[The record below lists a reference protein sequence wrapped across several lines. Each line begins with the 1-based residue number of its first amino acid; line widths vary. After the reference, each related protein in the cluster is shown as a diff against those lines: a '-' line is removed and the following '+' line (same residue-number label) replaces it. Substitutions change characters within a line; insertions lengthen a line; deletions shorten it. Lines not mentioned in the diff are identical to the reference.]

1 MKAIEKLLH
10 IPFKEQAYT
19 QENTLP
25 LFLRGAYKLKTL
37 QLEGISFICAAP
49 KEKVNFATMRKHRNK
64 VKELTGM
71 EFVFCVDSLSA
82 YTKGKM
88 LEEGIPFIL
97 GEKEVYLPFLGIIL
111 NRVAKKDKKRPL
123 RIAYLTQKMLLTV
136 LYQKITNTSV
146 TDMAR
151 ILGVS
156 KMSVTRCFDELEAF
170 DLDLIQNNGTAGRY
184 LILKKNRKAFWDAIR
199 PFLRK
204 PVEKQYFLDCIP
216 PWPLPVSSLSA
227 ISHFTMLADNS
238 YTTYAMPK
246 QHARELHPENLPQV
260 PHDEIPASVI
270 QIIGY
275 FYPFGDSSESAI
287 DPLSAVLS
295 LNEEELNDP
304 RIEGAVQKIM
314 EEFIYDERA

>member
-10 IPFKEQAYT
+10 IPFKEQGYT
-19 QENTLP
+19 QKNTLP
-25 LFLRGAYKLKTL
+25 LFLRGAYELKTL
-37 QLEGISFICAAP
+37 QLEEVSFICATP

-64 VKELTGM
+64 MKELTGK

-88 LEEGIPFIL
+88 LEEGISFIL

-111 NRVAKKDKKRPL
+111 NSTAKKDKKRPL
-123 RIAYLTQKMLLTV
+123 RIAYLTQKMLLTIV
-136 LYQKITNTSV
+136 YQKITNASV

-170 DLDLIQNNGTAGRY
+170 ELGLIQNNGTAGRH
-184 LILKKNRKAFWDAIR
+184 LILKKNRRAFWEAIR
-199 PFLRK
+199 PILRN

-216 PWPLPVSSLSA
+216 PWPLPVSSLTA

-238 YTTYAMPK
+238 YTTYAMHK
-246 QHARELHPENLPQV
+246 QKARELHPENLPQV

-270 QIIGY
+270 QIVGY
-275 FYPFGDSSESAI
+275 IYLFGDTGESVI
-287 DPLSAVLS
+287 DPLSAVLT

-304 RIEGAVQKIM
+304 RIEEAVQKIM

>member
-1 MKAIEKLLH
+1 MQAIEKLLH
-10 IPFKEQAYT
+10 IPFEEQEYT
-19 QENTLP
+19 QENILP
-25 LFLRGAYKLKTL
+25 LFLRGAYELKTL
-37 QLEGISFICAAP
+37 QVEGVRFLCAAP

-64 VKELTGM
+64 LKELTGL
-71 EFVFCVDSLSA
+71 ECVFCMDSVSA

-88 LEEGIPFIL
+88 LEEGIPFIF
-97 GEKEVYLPFLGIIL
+97 GEKEVYLPFLGMIL
-111 NRVAKKDKKRPL
+111 NNAMKKDKRRPL

-136 LYQKITNTSV
+136 LYEKITDASV

-170 DLDLIQNNGTAGRY
+170 ELGMIQNNGTAGRH
-184 LILKKNRKAFWDAIR
+184 LILKKTRKEFWEAIK
-199 PFLRK
+199 PFLRN
-204 PVEKQYFLDCIP
+204 PVEKQYFLDCVP
-216 PWPLPVSSLSA
+216 PWPLPVCGLTA

-246 QHARELHPENLPQV
+246 QKVKELHPENLPQV
-260 PHDEIPASVI
+260 PHDEIPAAVI
-270 QIIGY
+270 QIVGY
-275 FYPFGDSSESAI
+275 FYPFGDSREAVI

-304 RIEGAVQKIM
+304 RIEGAVQKII
-314 EEFIYDERA
+314 EEFVYDERA